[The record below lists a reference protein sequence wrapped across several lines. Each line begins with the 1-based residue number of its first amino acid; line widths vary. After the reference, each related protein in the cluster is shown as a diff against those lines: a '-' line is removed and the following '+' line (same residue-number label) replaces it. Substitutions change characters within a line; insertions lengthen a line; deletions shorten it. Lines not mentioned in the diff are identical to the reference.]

1 MEMEGKKCVKC
12 PDIKVDG
19 NIAGE
24 KQFDLDIMLPV
35 DDRDFIYGTVKNCFK
50 EPVKN
55 AAVKLV
61 EIVCEDVKKER
72 RPVGHTFT
80 DKDGEFVFGPL
91 CPDRKY
97 AIQIWANETKK
108 IKVFAKPNRE
118 GFCLKGTKHDRV
130 DCIAKMDE

>member
-19 NIAGE
+19 NIAGG
-24 KQFDLDIMLPV
+24 KQYDLDIMLPV

-91 CPDRKY
+91 CPDRNMLYKFGQMKQRKLKY
-97 AIQIWANETKK
+97 LQNQIE
-108 IKVFAKPNRE
+108 KVF
-118 GFCLKGTKHDRV
+118 V
-130 DCIAKMDE
+130 